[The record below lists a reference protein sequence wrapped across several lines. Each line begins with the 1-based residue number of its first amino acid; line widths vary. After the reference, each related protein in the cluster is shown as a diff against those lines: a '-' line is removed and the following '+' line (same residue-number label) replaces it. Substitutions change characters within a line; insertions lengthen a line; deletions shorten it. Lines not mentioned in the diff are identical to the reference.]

1 MSRQMLAFLYSDG
14 LAADRLL
21 ADVGYKLRAAGVN
34 VAGLVQR
41 NTVVRGRAKCDME
54 LEELGSGTV
63 VRISEDRGPLAK
75 GCRLDQ
81 NVLTQA
87 SHLMMGIVA
96 QRPAILL
103 VNKFGKIEAEG
114 GGLRDVIAAAAQ
126 SDIPTLVGVP
136 FRNIDQWRAF
146 TSGFADEAAGEADV
160 IAWLADRGFHME
172 SEFADLDQPLARGA
186 IVT

>member
-1 MSRQMLAFLYSDG
+1 MKRSILAFVYSDG

-21 ADVGYKLRAAGVN
+21 ADVGYRLRAAGVN

-54 LEELGSGTV
+54 LEELGSGAV

-96 QRPAILL
+96 QSPAILI

-126 SDIPTLVGVP
+126 SDIPTFAGVP

-146 TSGFADEAAGEADV
+146 TGGFADETACEAGV
-160 IAWLADRGFHME
+160 IAWLGERGFHME
-172 SEFADLDQPLARGA
+172 SDFAQLDQPSARGA
-186 IVT
+186 AAT